1 MSVHPDVSM
10 APEIARLMEP
20 TPAEHAALAP
30 ASAPA
35 AMSTGDLAR
44 ELKRLTATPD
54 LWWSLVHFDAEHPVR
69 VAIPTA
75 GACQAWLSILPPS
88 AASHDESDVL
98 TVLAG
103 ELTEPAS
110 PKPLLPGQVRVHG
123 APGPRRAVNTSDGY
137 TVSVHLCARPGQ

>member
-44 ELKRLTATPD
+44 ELKRLTASPD
-54 LWWSLVHFDAEHPVR
+54 RWWSLVHFDAEHPVH
-69 VAIPTA
+69 AGIPTV
-75 GACQAWLSILPPS
+75 GAHEAWLSILPPS

-110 PKPLLPGQVRVHG
+110 LRPLLPGQVRVHG

-137 TVSVHLCARPGQ
+137 TVSVHLRARPGQ

>member
-1 MSVHPDVSM
+1 M

-44 ELKRLTATPD
+44 ELRRLTATPD
-54 LWWSLVHFDAEHPVR
+54 RWWSLVHFDAGHPVH
-69 VAIPTA
+69 AEIPTD
-75 GACQAWLSILPPS
+75 GAYEAWLSILPPS
-88 AASHDESDVL
+88 AASHDQCDVL

-103 ELTEPAS
+103 ELTEQAS
-110 PKPLLPGQVRVHG
+110 QISSKPLG
-123 APGPRRAVNTSDGY
+123 PGPGRVPRAP
-137 TVSVHLCARPGQ
+137 RP